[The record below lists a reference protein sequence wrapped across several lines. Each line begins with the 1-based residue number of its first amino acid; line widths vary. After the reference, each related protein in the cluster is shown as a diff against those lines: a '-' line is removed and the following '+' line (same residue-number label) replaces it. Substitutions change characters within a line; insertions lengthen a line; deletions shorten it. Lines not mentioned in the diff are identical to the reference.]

1 MDRFPK
7 ILILLSV
14 LLIFTEN
21 PVGANAEPVLFW
33 TFETGGT
40 VNGVAISGEGN
51 YTVAASSD
59 GYLYLLN
66 KSKKLMW
73 KEQTKSPPLKVAIS
87 SDGERIFAGDESS
100 VYLYNKTGHMKW
112 EFSEGENIM
121 DLDTTPG
128 GDFVLVGS
136 QSYYVYL
143 LDKEGDIVWKYRTN
157 APVMSVSISG
167 SGELITAGSTRG
179 STYLFDRKGELLWEY
194 LSGRSIDGVGILGE
208 QVVSGERYL
217 NFLEDGRKVS
227 TSTKVVC
234 DISSI
239 ETTSDNE
246 FMLVGCEDGK
256 VSFFDSA
263 KKRHWVYEIGRTSY
277 DSSISFDGSYIAV
290 GGGKGIYILASP
302 DISLPLVKITGP
314 EEGASVSGIVKIDAS
329 IVESSSYILRVF
341 IDGDFACSKLPC
353 NWNTGAAAEGEHE
366 IIVEVNDSWG
376 NVGTDKVDVI
386 LRHSLLQNIT
396 GEIIEKQDTLKEKI
410 NETFPRG
417 LPPLKKHTD
426 YGPVVK
432 AVILILAA
440 VVVYKVLKLLRPKK
454 YKWRRH

>member
-14 LLIFTEN
+14 LLICTEN
-21 PVGANAEPVLFW
+21 PVGAIAEPNLYW
-33 TFETGGT
+33 SFETGGT

-73 KEQTKSPPLKVAIS
+73 KEQTESPPLKVAIS
-87 SDGERIFAGDESS
+87 SDGGRIFAGDESI
-100 VYLYNKTGHMKW
+100 VYLYNKTGHRMW
-112 EFSEGENIM
+112 EFSEGESIL

-143 LDKEGDIVWKYRTN
+143 LDKDGDLVWKYRTN

-167 SGELITAGSTRG
+167 SGGLITAGSTRG
-179 STYLFDRKGELLWEY
+179 STYLFNRKGELLWEY
-194 LSGRSIDGVGILGE
+194 ISGRSIDGVGILGE

-217 NFLEDGRKVS
+217 NFLEDGRRVS
-227 TSTKVVC
+227 SSTKVVC

-239 ETTSDNE
+239 EMTSDNE

-263 KKRHWVYEIGRTSY
+263 KKRLWAYEIGRASY
-277 DSSISFDGSYIAV
+277 DSSISFDGSYMAA
-290 GGGKGIYILASP
+290 GGGKGVYILASP
-302 DISLPLVKITGP
+302 DISIPIVKITGP
-314 EEGASVSGIVKIDAS
+314 EEGAVVSGIVKIDAS

-341 IDGDFACSKLPC
+341 IDGDFACSRLPC
-353 NWNTGAAAEGEHE
+353 NWNTGAATEGEHE
-366 IIVEVNDSWG
+366 ITVEVNDSWG
-376 NVGTDKVDVI
+376 NVGTDKATVN
-386 LRHSLLQNIT
+386 LKHSLLQNIT
-396 GEIIEKQDTLKEKI
+396 GEITEKQNTLRERI
-410 NETFPRG
+410 NVTLPRG
-417 LPPLKKHTD
+417 LPPLKKHT
-426 YGPVVK
+426 
-432 AVILILAA
+432 
-440 VVVYKVLKLLRPKK
+440 
-454 YKWRRH
+454 